1 MDDRLRKLERV
12 RLAGDPEA
20 TEALLNAQRRLGM
33 YEHGHFVV
41 RPFFEILSAGG
52 QRDNLHRFY
61 FNFELH
67 YIVAVSCHDFACS
80 IEFITDP
87 TERASLSDS
96 PLHSINF
103 SPQYK
108 LLMPRFISKGSSV
121 LINVTD
127 LSLSSNTVTLEF
139 HGIRTV
145 TKEDK

>member
-1 MDDRLRKLERV
+1 MDDRLRKLERGS
-12 RLAGDPEA
+12 LAGDPEA

-87 TERASLSDS
+87 TERASLSDFRFIQ
-96 PLHSINF
+96 LILVHSIN
-103 SPQYK
+103 Y
-108 LLMPRFISKGSSV
+108 LCL
-121 LINVTD
+121 D
-127 LSLSSNTVTLEF
+127 LFLKDQAF
-139 HGIRTV
+139 
-145 TKEDK
+145 